1 LQTILGSSPKAR
13 SPSTKSPK
21 YESLEKCDNTK
32 LEGVQLQ
39 DEGTLF
45 AVWDLHHKGVASMLN
60 LKMTSKVVF
69 HSLVQLEAYKMWSCA
84 TP

>member
-1 LQTILGSSPKAR
+1 
-13 SPSTKSPK
+13 
-21 YESLEKCDNTK
+21 
-32 LEGVQLQ
+32 
-39 DEGTLF
+39 
-45 AVWDLHHKGVASMLN
+45 MLN